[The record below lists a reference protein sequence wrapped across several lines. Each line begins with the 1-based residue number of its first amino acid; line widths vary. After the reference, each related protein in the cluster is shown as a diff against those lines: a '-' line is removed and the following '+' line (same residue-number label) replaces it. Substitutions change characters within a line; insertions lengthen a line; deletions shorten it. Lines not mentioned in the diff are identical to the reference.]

1 MDYKE
6 ENMSQQDGFT
16 DTPDALNAAESQQ
29 EVSDTSDLDAV
40 ESQQETI
47 ETSDLEATAGAN
59 PEPEATPNING
70 YYNGQGAGRQEYYGG
85 YTNNYNPQNTGYYQG
100 NVSHY
105 RPNTYTIPPQKPKK
119 KARGKH
125 RAAQV
130 AAACLVC
137 AILGGI
143 GGGAIMSGVANNR
156 WQKTTQQMQS
166 NLQEQID
173 ALSSGQ
179 QPGSTGGKVTPIA
192 NTTGLSAAQV
202 YQQNVNSV
210 VFIESTVS
218 VNYYGQP
225 ATGVSSGSGFIISE
239 DGYILSNY
247 HVVENSTKLN
257 VKMFDG
263 SSYEAKLIGYDKSS
277 DVAVLKVEA
286 TGLPAVTVGDSDAV
300 NVGDQVVAIGNP
312 LGELTST
319 LTGGYVSAKDRTI
332 NTDNTLTNMIQTD
345 AAINSGN
352 SGGPLFNMNGEVIGI
367 TSAKYSGSSSSG
379 ASIEGIGF
387 AIPINSVMNMVEDL
401 KQYGY
406 VTGQAYMGVTL
417 EEIDTKTASVYGLP
431 AGVYVN
437 SVTKGSCSAIAGIQ
451 KGDIITGL
459 NGADITCYDDLAAA
473 LKKFSAGDTTTINI
487 YRQGQTLELQI
498 TFDEKRGDMNN
509 QTEPAQDGEADP
521 TAPSDNRQQPEGDYN
536 QWYDY
541 FAPFFGR

>member
-1 MDYKE
+1 MQIMDYNE
-6 ENMSQQDGFT
+6 ENMSRQDGFT
-16 DTPDALNAAESQQ
+16 DTPDTLDTAESQQ
-29 EVSDTSDLDAV
+29 EVVSDTPDLDA
-40 ESQQETI
+40 SAETA
-47 ETSDLEATAGAN
+47 EPA
-59 PEPEATPNING
+59 EPEATPNVNG
-70 YYNGQGAGRQEYYGG
+70 YYNGQGAGRQEYCGGYNG
-85 YTNNYNPQNTGYYQG
+85 YTNYNAQNTGYYTG
-100 NVSHY
+100 SGTNTVPPY
-105 RPNTYTIPPQKPKK
+105 RPNTYTIPPRKPKK
-119 KARGKH
+119 QARGKH

-143 GGGAIMSGVANNR
+143 GGGAIMSGIANKNTR
-156 WQKTTQQMQS
+156 QMQQS
-166 NLQEQID
+166 LQQQID
-173 ALSSGQ
+173 ALSNQ
-179 QPGSTGGKVTPIA
+179 QPSSGNSDSKLTPIA

-210 VFIESTVS
+210 VYIESTVV
-218 VNYYGQP
+218 VNYYGQQT
-225 ATGVSSGSGFIISE
+225 TGVSSGSGFIISE

-257 VKMFDG
+257 VKMYDG
-263 SSYEAKLIGYDKSS
+263 SSYEATLVGYDKAS

-437 SVTKGSCSAIAGIQ
+437 SVAKGSCSAIAGIQ

-473 LKKFSAGDTTTINI
+473 LKKFGAGDTTTISI

-498 TFDEKRGDMNN
+498 TFDEKKGDMNN
-509 QTEPAQDGEADP
+509 QTESAEEDETES
-521 TAPSDNRQQPEGDYN
+521 TAPSDNREQPEGDYN